1 VILTASCGIE
11 GAKGPQPYKPLIEE
25 AVRTAKSSARPSAVV
40 YLNRPQAK
48 ITIDKSNAEYDWS
61 ELVKE
66 KQGNNQRFID
76 CVATNSSD
84 EQYIIYTSGTTGLP
98 KGVVRDVG
106 GHTVGLHYLA
116 QYLFGLR
123 GPGDVIFTAS
133 DLGWVVGHSWIA
145 YGYISTL
152 RQIHEISI
160 TY

>member
-1 VILTASCGIE
+1 MILTASCGIE

-25 AVRTAKSSARPSAVV
+25 AVRSAKSSARPAAVV
-40 YLNRPQAK
+40 YLNRPQVK
-48 ITIDKSNAEYDWS
+48 ISISQSKGEYDWS
-61 ELVKE
+61 ELIKKKRE
-66 KQGNNQRFID
+66 SNQRVED

-145 YGYISTL
+145 YGYIFTLQQYPISTA
-152 RQIHEISI
+152 H
-160 TY
+160 